1 MIDFYYENVQSL
13 AVFVSVFVL
22 TFSMLFVD
30 SNAVTCDSSYTPL
43 LWWILIF
50 FSLPTIIPLIK
61 IKWLKITLAVLT
73 IGAMIYVP
81 IQYVLLDG
89 CPGQEGIHYFIF
101 SAMITVV
108 VGTIMGFISV
118 KSKESDEEI
127 LKRDYIQRKSFI
139 IEKLYDKSD
148 EEK

>member
-1 MIDFYYENVQSL
+1 MSKWLLIEIITFYSFIGTAILFLIFSPLFAKKPILEKSKNKDMIDFYYENVQSL

-81 IQYVLLDG
+81 I
-89 CPGQEGIHYFIF
+89 
-101 SAMITVV
+101 
-108 VGTIMGFISV
+108 
-118 KSKESDEEI
+118 
-127 LKRDYIQRKSFI
+127 
-139 IEKLYDKSD
+139 
-148 EEK
+148 